1 MATRRSEKTPAAKKP
16 AAKKQTAKPAAK
28 KAAPL
33 RPSVRAAVERTAQS
47 ADDMA
52 AQAFGL
58 PPAAK
63 KAAAKKAAAKKAAA
77 KKPAAR
83 KPAAKKAAA
92 PQRRATAPVAA
103 ASRTPLP
110 IQKHLALET
119 RVAAGKTQR
128 TAVPLEA
135 LGAWEPK
142 PDRADPVAIITAQE
156 TDRLQPLLPV
166 RHARMLQNAFGF
178 YRGAPAVMSADLAA
192 GPRTDLEVQL
202 CGDAHLLNFGLYGSP
217 ERSLVF
223 DVNDFDETLPGPFEW
238 DVKRLVASLVVAAR
252 GNGFGRKKARAIALA
267 SARSYRDFMRRF
279 AEMDTLTTWYTQMN
293 ADKILDGIHDP
304 VLRADAERTA
314 TRATSRDAAQAA
326 AKLTVVQDGR
336 RTIVPQPPL
345 VVPFRDLPEG
355 LDIVD
360 LNRSVRMNWTT
371 YRHSLHSDVIR
382 LLSRYRLED
391 LALKVVGVGSVGT
404 RCFIGV
410 FTGRDADDVL
420 FLQVKEAG
428 RSVLEPHLKRSRYK
442 HQGERVVAGQR
453 LTQSASDIFLG
464 WSNGPQGGTFYWRQL
479 RDWKGS
485 VNVGTM
491 DPAHLTAYGELCAW
505 TLAKGHARS
514 GDPAAIAAYLG
525 KKDRFDIAMADFA
538 EAYAAQNEADYA
550 AMQKAAEDGRIEV
563 AEVF

>member
-1 MATRRSEKTPAAKKP
+1 
-16 AAKKQTAKPAAK
+16 
-28 KAAPL
+28 
-33 RPSVRAAVERTAQS
+33 
-47 ADDMA
+47 
-52 AQAFGL
+52 
-58 PPAAK
+58 
-63 KAAAKKAAAKKAAA
+63 
-77 KKPAAR
+77 
-83 KPAAKKAAA
+83 
-92 PQRRATAPVAA
+92 
-103 ASRTPLP
+103 
-110 IQKHLALET
+110 
-119 RVAAGKTQR
+119 
-128 TAVPLEA
+128 
-135 LGAWEPK
+135 
-142 PDRADPVAIITAQE
+142 
-156 TDRLQPLLPV
+156 
-166 RHARMLQNAFGF
+166 
-178 YRGAPAVMSADLAA
+178 
-192 GPRTDLEVQL
+192 
-202 CGDAHLLNFGLYGSP
+202 
-217 ERSLVF
+217 
-223 DVNDFDETLPGPFEW
+223 
-238 DVKRLVASLVVAAR
+238 VKRLVASLVVAAR
-252 GNGFGRKKARAIALA
+252 GNGFSKKKARAVALA

-279 AEMDTLTTWYTQMN
+279 AELDTLTTWYTQMS
-293 ADKILDGIHDP
+293 ADSILAGIHDP
-304 VLRADAERTA
+304 VLRADAQRTA
-314 TRATSRDAAQAA
+314 TRATSRNAAQAA
-326 AKLTVVQDGR
+326 AKLTAVQDGKR
-336 RTIVPQPPL
+336 VIVPQPPL

-355 LDIVD
+355 LDIAD
-360 LNRSVRMNWTT
+360 LDRSVRMNWDT
-371 YRHSLHSDVIR
+371 YRHSLHSDVLK
-382 LLSRYRLED
+382 LLSRYQLED

-410 FTGRDADDVL
+410 FTGRDVDDVL

>member
-1 MATRRSEKTPAAKKP
+1 MTVKSASSKARRSGGRSGHGRSLAKTVEQLSRADRMARGED
-16 AAKKQTAKPAAK
+16 ARAV
-28 KAAPL
+28 APL
-33 RPSVRAAVERTAQS
+33 ASHAEFRP
-47 ADDMA
+47 D
-52 AQAFGL
+52 G
-58 PPAAK
+58 
-63 KAAAKKAAAKKAAA
+63 
-77 KKPAAR
+77 
-83 KPAAKKAAA
+83 
-92 PQRRATAPVAA
+92 
-103 ASRTPLP
+103 SR
-110 IQKHLALET
+110 
-119 RVAAGKTQR
+119 
-128 TAVPLEA
+128 
-135 LGAWEPK
+135 
-142 PDRADPVAIITAQE
+142 DPVG
-156 TDRLQPLLPV
+156 LLLSQAESRVPELVPV
-166 RHARMLQNAFGF
+166 RHGRMLVSPFTF
-178 YRGAPAVMSADLAA
+178 YRGAALPMAADLA
-192 GPRTDLEVQL
+192 GTPISGLRVQV
-202 CGDAHLLNFGLYGSP
+202 CGDAHLSNFGAFASP
-217 ERSLVF
+217 SRRLVF

>member
-1 MATRRSEKTPAAKKP
+1 MATRRSEKTPAAAKPAAKP
-16 AAKKQTAKPAAK
+16 AAKKQTARPAAGKPA
-28 KAAPL
+28 PL
-33 RPSVRAAVERTAQS
+33 PPSTRAIVER
-47 ADDMA
+47 A
-52 AQAFGL
+52 AQAADDLAARALGL

-63 KAAAKKAAAKKAAA
+63 KTVAAKRSL
-77 KKPAAR
+77 AAR
-83 KPAAKKAAA
+83 
-92 PQRRATAPVAA
+92 PVAA

-110 IQKHLALET
+110 FHKHLSLEQ
-119 RVAAGKTQR
+119 REAAGKAQR
-128 TAVPLEA
+128 AAVPLEA
-135 LGAWEPK
+135 LGVWEPR

-156 TDRLQPLLPV
+156 TDRLKPLLPV

-178 YRGAPAVMSADLAA
+178 YRGAPAVMAADLAA

-238 DVKRLVASLVVAAR
+238 DVKRLIASLVVAAR
-252 GNGFGRKKARAIALA
+252 GNGLGKKKARAIALA

-279 AEMDTLTTWYTQMN
+279 AGMDTLTTWYTQMN
-293 ADKILDGIHDP
+293 ADKVIAGLHDP
-304 VLRADAERTA
+304 ALRADATRTA
-314 TRATSRDAAQAA
+314 ARATSRNAAQAA

-336 RTIVPQPPL
+336 RAIVPQPPL
-345 VVPFRDLPEG
+345 VVPFRDLPED
-355 LDIVD
+355 LDTRD
-360 LNRSVRMNWTT
+360 LDRSVRMNWTT
-371 YRHSLHSDVIR
+371 YRHSLHSDVIK

-410 FTGRDADDVL
+410 FTGRDVDDVL

-464 WSNGPQGGTFYWRQL
+464 WSNGSEGGTFYWRQL

-485 VNVGTM
+485 VNVDAM
-491 DPAHLTAYGELCAW
+491 DQARLLAYGELCAW

-514 GDPAAIAAYLG
+514 GDPASIASYLG

-538 EAYAAQNEADYA
+538 EAYAAQNELDYA
-550 AMQKAAEDGRIEV
+550 AMQRAAEDGRIEV